1 MPQRKAPC
9 GTYSAYKRHLRNK
22 EKVDAKCRAAQ
33 RKHDGTRSTSAT
45 ARAARAAK
53 PKTPAM
59 PPATIELP
67 APAPSTAPT
76 EVVSR
81 LDVLKELLEQQ
92 RLLLPTLRREEP
104 ARAYLL
110 MREQRETL
118 REIDEIQNAGA
129 SKGATL
135 ADQLAEARAARAAR
149 AAGA

>member
-1 MPQRKAPC
+1 M
-9 GTYSAYKRHLRNK
+9 
-22 EKVDAKCRAAQ
+22 
-33 RKHDGTRSTSAT
+33 
-45 ARAARAAK
+45 
-53 PKTPAM
+53 
-59 PPATIELP
+59 
-67 APAPSTAPT
+67 
-76 EVVSR
+76 VSR

-92 RLLLPTLRREEP
+92 RLLLPTLRQEEP